1 MKKLSFLL
9 ILFVLLSGLSF
20 SQNYYRRGN
29 NNPLY
34 FNPDTITTVEGK
46 IIAVDSV
53 KMRVYT
59 TTRLKIQT
67 KEGPLDI
74 LTAPY
79 WYLEKNK
86 IMFKVGDTINVTGS
100 KVTYNNKPLITAS
113 KINYKGKEIKLRD
126 SNGFPL
132 WAGANNS
139 QGRGSGRGRG
149 QGRGR
154 KRF

>member
-1 MKKLSFLL
+1 MKKLSLLL
-9 ILFVLLSGLSF
+9 ILFVLLSGVVF
-20 SQNYYRRGN
+20 SQNYYRRSSN
-29 NNPLY
+29 RPLY
-34 FNPDTITTVEGK
+34 FNPNTITRVEGK
-46 IIAVDSV
+46 IISVDSV

-59 TTRLKIQT
+59 TTRLKVQT
-67 KEGPLDI
+67 KDGPIDI
-74 LTAPY
+74 ITAPY

-100 KVTYNNKPLITAS
+100 KVTYDNKPLITAS
-113 KINYKGKEIKLRD
+113 KINYIGKEIKFRD

-132 WAGANNS
+132 WAGVNNS
-139 QGRGSGRGRG
+139 HGRGSGRGRG

>member
-1 MKKLSFLL
+1 MKKFSYLL
-9 ILFVLLSGLSF
+9 FLFVLFSGLIF
-20 SQNYYRRGN
+20 SKTFYGGGSGR
-29 NNPLY
+29 PLY
-34 FNPDTITTVEGK
+34 YNPDTITTVEGK

-53 KMRVYT
+53 KMRVST
-59 TTRLKIQT
+59 TTRLKVQT
-67 KEGPLDI
+67 KDGPIDI
-74 LTAPY
+74 ITAPY

-86 IMFKVGDTINVTGS
+86 IMFKVGDTINIIGS
-100 KVTYNNKPLITAS
+100 KVTYDNKPLITAS

-132 WAGANNS
+132 WAGVNNS